1 MALDSA
7 TSKNEHLQGLLKQGF
22 VRLSQGRIQEAANY
36 CKQVLALKPDLV
48 QGHFLVGLVALEGKD
63 RKTALRAFGSV
74 VKLQPAHAAAWAQL
88 AKLFIGD
95 GQANRADAAL
105 AKAVENNPGDPL
117 VQDMVGTIFSMIGEY
132 GLARDWFEKATG
144 NRVDYVPYMQNLAN
158 NLVYHGKSAE
168 AEAIFNRIISIQTD
182 MPQAHWA
189 LAGTR
194 KAKNRDHLHQ
204 MQTLVDKKG
213 QHPRAKAF
221 YYYGIGKEQEDLQH
235 WDEAFEAFSKGAEAR
250 RATVEYDEVAEV
262 EMFRFLK
269 QRYTK
274 EWLNDGMEG
283 CESDAPIFVL
293 GQPRT
298 GTTLVERIIS
308 SHSQVTSAGELQQ
321 FGLAIRRLSDFQDPK
336 RFSKEFFEAAIKLD
350 SKKVGGLYIE
360 SSARMVGNTPRF
372 VDKLPQNYLHLPL
385 ILKALPNAKII
396 HLTRNPMDSCFASF
410 KQLFADAY
418 LHSYELGEMARHHCR
433 YRDLMD
439 CWRDRFPGRF
449 YDISYESTVQ
459 DLEVNV
465 RELLAYLEL
474 PWEDACLNFH
484 KQDQAVSTASASQ
497 VREPA
502 HTRSIDRWRK
512 YEQQLDLMLMILKSN
527 NLA

>member
-1 MALDSA
+1 MDQEKAQKD
-7 TSKNEHLQGLLKQGF
+7 HLQGLLKQGF

-36 CKQVLALKPDLV
+36 CKQALAIKPDLV
-48 QGHFLVGLVALEGKD
+48 QGHFLVGLVALEAKD

-74 VKLQPAHAAAWAQL
+74 VKLQPTHAAAWAQL

-105 AKAVENNPGDPL
+105 AKAVENNPADPL

-132 GLARDWFEKATG
+132 GLARDWFEKATS

-158 NLVYHGKSAE
+158 NLVYHGKSTE
-168 AEAIFNRIISIQTD
+168 AEAIFDRIISIQPDT
-182 MPQAHWA
+182 PQAHWA

-194 KAKNRDHLHQ
+194 KARDRDHLDQ
-204 MQTLVDKKG
+204 MQSLVDKKG
-213 QHPRAKAF
+213 QHPRAMAF

-235 WDEAFEAFSKGAEAR
+235 WDEAFEAFSKGAKAR
-250 RATVEYDEVAEV
+250 RGTVEYDEAAED
-262 EMFRFLK
+262 EMFAYLK
-269 QRYTK
+269 QHYTQA
-274 EWLNDGMEG
+274 WLNDGMEG
-283 CESDAPIFVL
+283 FESSAPIFVL

-336 RFSKEFFEAAIKLD
+336 RFSKEFFEAALGLD
-350 SKKVGGLYIE
+350 SKKTGGLYIE
-360 SSARMVGNTPRF
+360 SSARMAGDTPRF

-385 ILKALPNAKII
+385 ILKALPNAKIV

-418 LHSYELGEMARHHCR
+418 LHSYDLEEMARHHCR
-433 YRDLMD
+433 YRELMD
-439 CWRDRFPGRF
+439 CWRERFADRFF
-449 YDISYESTVQ
+449 DISYENTVK
-459 DLEVNV
+459 DLEPNV
-465 RELLAYLEL
+465 RELLGYLDL
-474 PWEDACLNFH
+474 PWEDACLDFH
-484 KQDQAVSTASASQ
+484 KQDKAVSTASASQ

-512 YEQQLDLMLMILKSN
+512 YEEQLKPMLTILKSN
-527 NLA
+527 GLA